1 MNNFSSRM
9 IKKYGEAKWAEM
21 VSKSNRKNE
30 VVIIKGSDLLNH
42 SLASLIMTGTSY
54 DGALD
59 KIKV

>member
-1 MNNFSSRM
+1 M